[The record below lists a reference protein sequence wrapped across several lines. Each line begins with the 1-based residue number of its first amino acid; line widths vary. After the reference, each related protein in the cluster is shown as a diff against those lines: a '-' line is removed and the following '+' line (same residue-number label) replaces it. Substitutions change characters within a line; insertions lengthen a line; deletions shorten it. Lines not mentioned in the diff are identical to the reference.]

1 MAGEMA
7 DYQITVQIEHR
18 QYVGFLRLE
27 REASGSI
34 DLTTI
39 EQGQQRAEVQVFAT
53 APGNR
58 HALTS
63 FHVTHIPRPAGR
75 KALLTLTGK
84 VERGRLRLQLH
95 VERKLFEEKVVDV
108 RKLLPRRRMT
118 PYLIAAALLILLGA
132 GGYILFSSLSPGG
145 NTAGVSVTR
154 TPPETGTAGT
164 GKTQSGGAQTPAAL
178 PGEPAGTPQGART
191 QESPEDNGASGA
203 AVPPAVPA
211 VSGTEEPPSP
221 AAAQPQ
227 EKTWTVYFLPDSAM
241 LTRQARQELG
251 QIYAALK
258 DLDVS
263 QVEIVGHCALAGTE
277 AGREE
282 VSWERARTVRAFLE
296 NLGYRFPQKTEVRG
310 VGGSE
315 PVTRDAG
322 LQYLNRR
329 VVISV
334 GG

>member
-1 MAGEMA
+1 MA

-39 EQGQQRAEVQVFAT
+39 EQGQQRADVQIFAT

-63 FHVTHIPRPAGR
+63 FHVRNIPRPTGR

-95 VERKLFEEKVVDV
+95 VEHKLFEEKVVDV
-108 RKLLPRRRMT
+108 RKLLPRRRGT
-118 PYLIAAALLILLGA
+118 AYLIAAALLILFGA
-132 GGYILFSSLSPGG
+132 GGYVLFSSLSPGG
-145 NTAGVSVTR
+145 KIADASGTR
-154 TPPETGTAGT
+154 TLPETGSVAAGT
-164 GKTQSGGAQTPAAL
+164 GKAQSGGAQAPSA
-178 PGEPAGTPQGART
+178 EPAESAGAPQGAAA
-191 QESPEDNGASGA
+191 QESTEANSASGS
-203 AVPPAVPA
+203 AVPSAFPEISATGETSP
-211 VSGTEEPPSP
+211 P
-221 AAAQPQ
+221 AAAQTQ
-227 EKTWTVYFLPDSAM
+227 EKTWTVYFLPDSAI

-258 DLDVS
+258 DLDAS

-310 VGGSE
+310 VGGRK
-315 PVTRDAG
+315 PVTRDSG